1 MKYIIAALLFT
12 SSVAHADN
20 IAFGVLK
27 AIKVYDQ
34 SANKVTK
41 LYFSNDATYQN
52 IPGCDLVANITHS
65 QHSEEAINQFV
76 SIALSAYAS
85 GKKVR
90 AYSSNNTCEIDF
102 LALQESY
109 F

>member
-1 MKYIIAALLFT
+1 MRYIIAALLLT
-12 SSVAHADN
+12 SSLAHADN

-27 AIKVYDQ
+27 GIKVYDQ
-34 SANKVTK
+34 SASKVAK
-41 LYFSNDATYQN
+41 LYFSTDATYQN
-52 IPGCDLVANITHS
+52 IPECDLVANITHS
-65 QHSEEAINQFV
+65 QHSEAAVNQFV
-76 SIALSAYAS
+76 SIALSAYTS

-90 AYSSNNTCEIDF
+90 AFSSNDTCEIDF